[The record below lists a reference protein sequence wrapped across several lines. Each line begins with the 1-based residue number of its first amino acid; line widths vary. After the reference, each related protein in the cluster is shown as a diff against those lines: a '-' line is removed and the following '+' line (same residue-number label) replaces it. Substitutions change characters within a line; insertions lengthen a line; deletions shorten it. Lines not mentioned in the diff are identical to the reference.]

1 MPVSLDDIVDLSPN
15 MRKVFRENS
24 TGVHSRDTYWI
35 TIQGMASRGL
45 LSRPKTRRGFHPF
58 TKRGLAYRAA
68 LLKPIT

>member
-1 MPVSLDDIVDLSPN
+1 MSVCLDDIADLSPN

-24 TGVHSRDTYWI
+24 KGVHSRDTYWI

-58 TKRGLAYRAA
+58 TKLGLEYRTA
-68 LLKPIT
+68 LLKNIT